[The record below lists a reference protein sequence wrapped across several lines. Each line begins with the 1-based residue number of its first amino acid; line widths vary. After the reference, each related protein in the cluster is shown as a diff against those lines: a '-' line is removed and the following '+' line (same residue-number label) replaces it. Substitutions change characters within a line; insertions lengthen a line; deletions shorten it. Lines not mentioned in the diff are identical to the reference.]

1 MAALVLICAG
11 LIVGGMLLWARDKTN
26 PNSTPTDLQAKID
39 ALKAQ
44 SREMNQSRGAGGAD
58 IRMADPDSM
67 DARAQRTLQDLKARA
82 GSMGAPIGNDDV
94 RLQSGG
100 TITKDQY
107 QRALDSVKNSGRYHP
122 P

>member
-58 IRMADPDSM
+58 IRTPGRRN
-67 DARAQRTLQDLKARA
+67 ART
-82 GSMGAPIGNDDV
+82 
-94 RLQSGG
+94 
-100 TITKDQY
+100 
-107 QRALDSVKNSGRYHP
+107 
-122 P
+122 